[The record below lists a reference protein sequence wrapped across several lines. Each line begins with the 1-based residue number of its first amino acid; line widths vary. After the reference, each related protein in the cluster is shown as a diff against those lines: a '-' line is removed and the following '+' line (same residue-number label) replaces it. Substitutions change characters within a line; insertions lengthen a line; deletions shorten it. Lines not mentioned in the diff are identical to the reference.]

1 MWVFVRQIPKSSA
14 TRGELVKFVN
24 KGLRPSWIFFP
35 FSSHAKVKRCEILQ
49 IFNPETKT
57 TEYHGLVQI
66 DPSKA
71 ALPVIERLNGR
82 KLKGKPVEVRKY
94 FRRSPHR
101 DRRRILFEREDL
113 QEFRRQDRRRDRLRS
128 RVLHAPEIERALG
141 IL

>member
-1 MWVFVRQIPKSSA
+1 MWVFLRQIPKGC
-14 TRGELVKFVN
+14 TRKELGKFIS
-24 KGLRPSWIFFP
+24 KGLKPSWMFFP
-35 FSSHAKVKRCEILQ
+35 FPSYAKAKRCEILQ

-82 KLKGKPVEVRKY
+82 KLKGRSIEVHKY
-94 FRRSPHR
+94 FRRSPLR
-101 DRRRILFEREDL
+101 DRRLILSDRENG

-128 RVLHAPEIERALG
+128 RVLHAPEIERVLN